1 LSKPAEPS
9 SMKPVVEEARS
20 DSKAT
25 RLGTVFSSGV
35 DLSGKKLG
43 IGVMNGLI
51 GGSAFSYGIQ
61 LATFSVYHRY
71 LRYRHHRY
79 PLQRNEGYYAAFY
92 SQNSCYQGCPLL
104 SHCEWGIC
112 ECDAG
117 HKKRHGLCLTVQI
130 WNSPTSTQAQHLM
143 PDNEIGV
150 GRRCREASNCNNIDI
165 NLICVELTDGRKECQ
180 CRKDMQWNEEA
191 RECQFFIGVDCTNL
205 SFEDTPSTNVANA
218 VLQHQHTIRGWKTEE
233 DKREK
238 IFKLPKIQKMMEKWM
253 GMPIYYANYHNQS
266 VIDYLDWSYE
276 RLERVCPPSLWAV
289 HGAVGWSQ
297 RKIDFYDKYNER
309 CKVSELLEDEIEV
322 NISSV
327 PTERTQTPEEA
338 LQLSIWSPHNTFDLS
353 ILSGAELDEAFCRDI
368 ESFSPAFT
376 PRVTPP
382 RIQG

>member
-1 LSKPAEPS
+1 MLTNNAKAVQASIVS
-9 SMKPVVEEARS
+9 S
-20 DSKAT
+20 
-25 RLGTVFSSGV
+25 
-35 DLSGKKLG
+35 
-43 IGVMNGLI
+43 
-51 GGSAFSYGIQ
+51 
-61 LATFSVYHRY
+61 
-71 LRYRHHRY
+71 
-79 PLQRNEGYYAAFY
+79 
-92 SQNSCYQGCPLL
+92 
-104 SHCEWGIC
+104 
-112 ECDAG
+112 
-117 HKKRHGLCLTVQI
+117 
-130 WNSPTSTQAQHLM
+130 
-143 PDNEIGV
+143 
-150 GRRCREASNCNNIDI
+150 
-165 NLICVELTDGRKECQ
+165 
-180 CRKDMQWNEEA
+180 
-191 RECQFFIGVDCTNL
+191 
-205 SFEDTPSTNVANA
+205 
-218 VLQHQHTIRGWKTEE
+218 WKTEE

-253 GMPIYYANYHNQS
+253 GMPIYYANYHNKS

-297 RKIDFYDKYNER
+297 RKIDFYYKYNER

-353 ILSGAELDEAFCRDI
+353 ILRFCSNQEKKVLILAHLSSGAELDEAFCRDI